1 MPNGHQNK
9 QHNLN
14 FKLCTLVL
22 SPPGHHL
29 QDNAAG
35 VPIIKP
41 ETCYR
46 FHKVIQGNRAFL
58 SYAIWL
64 TKATFTHHH
73 CYYVLLWDVAPAAG
87 FQFNSEFKSFIIDFY
102 FFFICRYLDFV
113 RWTLVMEFSTCW
125 VSRDFES
132 LYEKKIRPS
141 NCLFFVNSFGFNIKS
156 FGWLKYSWMFL
167 WIDTEN

>member
-1 MPNGHQNK
+1 MLVHSINPSFEYARPSSLIWKLTSKISCLVLTRAFSVLQTGMPDGHQNKQHNYQNKQHYYQNK

-46 FHKVIQGNRAFL
+46 FHKVIQGSRAFL
-58 SYAIWL
+58 CYL
-64 TKATFTHHH
+64 TH
-73 CYYVLLWDVAPAAG
+73 
-87 FQFNSEFKSFIIDFY
+87 
-102 FFFICRYLDFV
+102 
-113 RWTLVMEFSTCW
+113 
-125 VSRDFES
+125 
-132 LYEKKIRPS
+132 
-141 NCLFFVNSFGFNIKS
+141 
-156 FGWLKYSWMFL
+156 
-167 WIDTEN
+167 